1 MTHAFSHLALTSES
15 LYALLAALLIVFAL
29 IGVFTARH
37 LIRRLLALNILS
49 SAVFLLMVLVAR
61 TADGVDPVPH
71 ALVLTGIVVAVSTT
85 AVVLALYL
93 RRYRIK
99 PPC

>member
-1 MTHAFSHLALTSES
+1 MRFIFTDMALTSDT
-15 LYALLAALLIVFAL
+15 LYTLLGALLVAMALVS
-29 IGVFTARH
+29 VFTARH

-49 SAVFLLMVLVAR
+49 SAVFLLLVVTAR
-61 TADGVDPVPH
+61 TSSGIDPVPH
-71 ALVLTGIVVAVSTT
+71 ALVLTGIVVSVSTT

-93 RRYRIK
+93 RRYRRN